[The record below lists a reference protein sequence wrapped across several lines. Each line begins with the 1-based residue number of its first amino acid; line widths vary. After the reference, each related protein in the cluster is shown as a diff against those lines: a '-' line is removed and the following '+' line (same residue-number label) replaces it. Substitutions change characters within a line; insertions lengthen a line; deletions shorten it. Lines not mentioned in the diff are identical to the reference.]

1 MVGVTVQ
8 PVVLE
13 IGPGGEKDKV
23 TFQRLKSI
31 NTVVYSIV

>member
-1 MVGVTVQ
+1 MVLYVGGWGVTVQ

-23 TFQRLKSI
+23 TLQ
-31 NTVVYSIV
+31 